1 MEALADERA
10 GHRMGA
16 HAVARGSKCGMGGA
30 AERGGDT
37 MRRALLSLGGALVA
51 ITVAQAAPV
60 SVGELLSDPDRFRDR
75 PVTVSGMMSHFREH
89 VTHTGTP
96 YYTFDFGDGAQTVRV
111 ISYEKPQCQAGAA
124 TVEGTFA
131 QVKWRA
137 RVNYTYEEIAAR
149 NVICFRGDGPKTE

>member
-1 MEALADERA
+1 MMN
-10 GHRMGA
+10 G
-16 HAVARGSKCGMGGA
+16 
-30 AERGGDT
+30 
-37 MRRALLSLGGALVA
+37 ALLSLGAAVVA
-51 ITVAQAAPV
+51 VAAAQAAPV
-60 SVGELLSDPDRFRDR
+60 SVDEILSNPDRFRDQ

-124 TVEGTFA
+124 TVEGTFT

-137 RVNYTYEEIAAR
+137 RVNYSYEEIAAR
-149 NVICFRGDGPKTE
+149 NVTCFHGHGPKTK